1 MDIHLYDTRTR
12 TKLRLDPVTPGRVGM
27 YVCGP
32 TVYDRA
38 HIGNARPVVV
48 FDTLYRLLR
57 QAYGAEAVTYVRN
70 ITDVDD
76 KINARAAQSGRSIG
90 EITEETTAWYHAD
103 MDALGALRPTVE
115 PRATAYVGAMVA
127 MIETLIAR
135 GHAYEAEGHV
145 LFAVASDRLYGTLA
159 RRALEDM
166 RAGARVEVAPYK
178 RDPMDF
184 VLWKPSAPELP
195 GWASPW
201 GRGRPGW
208 HIECSAMAYQLLGA
222 SFDIHGGGIDLA
234 FPHHENEAAQ
244 SRCAHPEGE
253 FARIWMHNGF
263 LNVEGEKMS
272 KSLGNFFTV
281 RDLIDRGVPGRVIRF
296 VLLSTHY
303 RQPMD
308 WTERKEREA
317 EERLRRWHAEIRF
330 HVDPADIDGAK
341 ASPEILRAL
350 ADDLNTPLAISLL
363 DPAGARAAEPE
374 ARWLQVA
381 HDLAL
386 LGLLDEAAL
395 ATEGASWIEPRSRLG
410 ANVEARIQEI
420 VDSRVAA
427 KKLKEFARADALRDR
442 LVSAGVVVNDSR
454 EGTSWELGPAFDP
467 SKLEELG

>member
-1 MDIHLYDTRTR
+1 MDIHLYDTRSR
-12 TKLRLDPVTPGRVGM
+12 GKVRLSPVRPGRVGM

-48 FDTLYRLLR
+48 FDMLFRLLR

-76 KINARAAQSGRSIG
+76 KINARAAQSGRTIR
-90 EITEETTAWYHAD
+90 EITDETVGWYHAD
-103 MDALGALRPTVE
+103 MDALGALRPTIE
-115 PRATAYVGAMVA
+115 PRATEYIGAMVA
-127 MIETLIAR
+127 MIQTLIAR
-135 GHAYEAEGHV
+135 GHAYAGEGHV
-145 LFAVASDRLYGTLA
+145 LFSVTSDAQYGTLA
-159 RRALEDM
+159 RRTLEDM

-184 VLWKPSAPELP
+184 VLWKPSTPELP
-195 GWASPW
+195 GWDSPW

-208 HIECSAMAYQLLGA
+208 HIECSAMAHQLLGE

-244 SRCAHPEGE
+244 SRCAHPTGE

-281 RDLIDRGVPGRVIRF
+281 RDLIDQGVPGRVVRF

-308 WTERKEREA
+308 WTERKTTET

-330 HVDPADIDGAK
+330 YVDPSDIDETRV
-341 ASPEILRAL
+341 SPEILRAL
-350 ADDLNTPLAISLL
+350 ADDLNSPLAISLL
-363 DPAGARAAEPE
+363 DPAGARKEDPG
-374 ARWLQVA
+374 ARWLQLA
-381 HDLAL
+381 HDLKF

-395 ATEGASWIEPRSRLG
+395 AAEGETWVDPMSRLE
-410 ANVEARIQEI
+410 ANVQARIQAI
-420 VDSRVAA
+420 VDSRLAA
-427 KKLKEFARADALRDR
+427 KKLREFARADSLRDQ
-442 LVSAGVVVNDSR
+442 LVAAGVVVNDNR
-454 EGTSWELGPAFDP
+454 DGTSWELGPGFDP
-467 SKLEELG
+467 SKLEGLR